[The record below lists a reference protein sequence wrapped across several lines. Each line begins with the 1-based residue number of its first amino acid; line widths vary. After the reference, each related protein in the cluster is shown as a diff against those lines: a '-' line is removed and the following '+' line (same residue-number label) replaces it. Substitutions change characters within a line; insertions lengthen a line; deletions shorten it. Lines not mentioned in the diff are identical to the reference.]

1 MNDRQ
6 TELQAIGNKI
16 REMEAKK
23 KILEIRVGVA
33 ISNNENVS
41 ELYSELKNVRNGI
54 KFAKE
59 VFKSKS
65 KVYKKGGKYVR

>member
-23 KILEIRVGVA
+23 KILEMKVGFAVA
-33 ISNNENVS
+33 NNENS
-41 ELYSELKNVRNGI
+41 DDLYTELKNVRNGI

-59 VFKSKS
+59 IFKTKS
-65 KVYKKGGKYVR
+65 KVYMKGGKYVR